1 MPARPTPRRAWIE
14 RVARFGFAARGLV
27 YILVGLLAAGAAAGM
42 GSRATDP
49 HGALRAVGRQPLG
62 TAFLAVLACGL
73 AAYAIWRFLQAGLDL
88 ERKGSG
94 LRALAVRA
102 SFIASGI
109 GHAGLAFS
117 AASLAVGLHEGRS
130 DVVRTSAASG
140 AVLRLAAGTEIE
152 LRAGVEIRLD
162 AWNAAAPAPGAAAG
176 SASGG
181 GDAAPLAAAPG
192 ASPPPGG
199 ATVDLRRGKVLAR
212 VGNTGSLAINARDTR
227 TTSEGPA
234 RFVVLADE
242 NGRVAVA
249 TIAGKTRFAAG
260 GKSVALP
267 AGTASA
273 SQGGA
278 PPEDP
283 EHISE
288 EVFLNVVWP
297 TVDRHGE
304 HAQIKG
310 RATSSSVV
318 TVRAPSGLETAAVG
332 ADGQF
337 SVTVPV
343 GIGKTP
349 IEVEAEDLVGHT
361 KQATTTLTR
370 RPPPP
375 PTLRPEATDLWKKQA
390 EK

>member
-1 MPARPTPRRAWIE
+1 MSARSNIRTVVIALVAVAVVVVATRVSRRLFEAPETTALNQSKTAVAGPMAPTLP
-14 RVARFGFAARGLV
+14 GD
-27 YILVGLLAAGAAAGM
+27 
-42 GSRATDP
+42 DP
-49 HGALRAVGRQPLG
+49 HVFEVMSATGKVQVQRDDGWAAISQGDRLTRA
-62 TAFLAVLACGL
+62 
-73 AAYAIWRFLQAGLDL
+73 
-88 ERKGSG
+88 
-94 LRALAVRA
+94 
-102 SFIASGI
+102 
-109 GHAGLAFS
+109 
-117 AASLAVGLHEGRS
+117 

-162 AWNAAAPAPGAAAG
+162 AWSAAAPAPGAAGA
-176 SASGG
+176 AAPGG
-181 GDAAPLAAAPG
+181 GGNGAAPIAAAPG
-192 ASPPPGG
+192 ASSPPGG

-260 GKSVALP
+260 GKSVSLP

-310 RATSSSVV
+310 RATPSSVV
-318 TVRAPSGLETAAVG
+318 TVRAPGGLETAAVG

-349 IEVEAEDLVGHT
+349 VEVEAEDLVGHT
-361 KQATTTLTR
+361 KQANTTLTR

-375 PTLRPEATDLWKKQA
+375 PALRPEATDLWKKQA

>member
-1 MPARPTPRRAWIE
+1 MKLRSIIRTVALALIAIAIVVAATRVSRRLFESPEKTARDAPPTA
-14 RVARFGFAARGLV
+14 VA
-27 YILVGLLAAGAAAGM
+27 AAGAPLPAGGEETYVFEVM
-42 GSRATDP
+42 SAT
-49 HGALRAVGRQPLG
+49 GRVEAQRG
-62 TAFLAVLACGL
+62 ETWS
-73 AAYAIWRFLQAGLDL
+73 AIRQGDKLT
-88 ERKGSG
+88 
-94 LRALAVRA
+94 
-102 SFIASGI
+102 
-109 GHAGLAFS
+109 
-117 AASLAVGLHEGRS
+117 RS

-162 AWNAAAPAPGAAAG
+162 AWSAAAPAPGAAGGA
-176 SASGG
+176 ASGG
-181 GDAAPLAAAPG
+181 AGNGTAPIAAAPA
-192 ASPPPGG
+192 ASSPPGG

-260 GKSVALP
+260 GKSVSLP

-310 RATSSSVV
+310 RATPSSVV
-318 TVRAPSGLETAAVG
+318 TVRAPGGLETAAVG

-343 GIGKTP
+343 SIGKTP

-375 PTLRPEATDLWKKQA
+375 PALRPEATDLWKKQA

>member
-1 MPARPTPRRAWIE
+1 MKARATIRTVALALMAIAIVVVATRVSRQLFESPEKTAREAPPTA
-14 RVARFGFAARGLV
+14 V
-27 YILVGLLAAGAAAGM
+27 AAAGTPLPAGGEDTHVFEVM
-42 GSRATDP
+42 SATGKVEAQRGETWSPITQGDK
-49 HGALRAVGRQPLG
+49 L
-62 TAFLAVLACGL
+62 T
-73 AAYAIWRFLQAGLDL
+73 
-88 ERKGSG
+88 
-94 LRALAVRA
+94 
-102 SFIASGI
+102 
-109 GHAGLAFS
+109 
-117 AASLAVGLHEGRS
+117 RS

-162 AWNAAAPAPGAAAG
+162 AW
-176 SASGG
+176 S
-181 GDAAPLAAAPG
+181 AAAPG
-192 ASPPPGG
+192 AAGGSASGRGSAPRPSPPPGPPSPPGG

-212 VGNTGSLAINARDTR
+212 VGNAGALAINARDTR

-260 GKSVALP
+260 GKSVSLP

-278 PPEDP
+278 PPDDP

-310 RATSSSVV
+310 RASPSSVV
-318 TVRAPSGLETAAVG
+318 TVRAPGGLETAAVG

-343 GIGKTP
+343 SIGKTP

-375 PTLRPEATDLWKKQA
+375 PALRPEATDLWKKQA

>member
-1 MPARPTPRRAWIE
+1 MSSARAWIRTVGIALIAVAVVVVAT
-14 RVARFGFAARGLV
+14 RVSRRLFETPETTALSEPHT
-27 YILVGLLAAGAAAGM
+27 AAAAPGTPPPADDGHVFEVM
-42 GSRATDP
+42 SATGKVQVQRGDGWAP
-49 HGALRAVGRQPLG
+49 ISQGDRL
-62 TAFLAVLACGL
+62 T
-73 AAYAIWRFLQAGLDL
+73 
-88 ERKGSG
+88 
-94 LRALAVRA
+94 
-102 SFIASGI
+102 
-109 GHAGLAFS
+109 HA
-117 AASLAVGLHEGRS
+117 

-162 AWNAAAPAPGAAAG
+162 AWNAGGPVPAGGQAAGGAAPSPT
-176 SASGG
+176 S
-181 GDAAPLAAAPG
+181 G
-192 ASPPPGG
+192 AS
-199 ATVDLRRGKVLAR
+199 VDLRRGKVLAR
-212 VGNTGSLAINARDTR
+212 VGSAGGLSINARDTR

-242 NGRVAVA
+242 HGRVAVA
-249 TIAGKTRFAAG
+249 TLSGTTRFAAG
-260 GKSVALP
+260 GKSVVVP

-273 SQGGA
+273 SQAGA
-278 PPEDP
+278 PPDDP

-304 HAQIKG
+304 HAEIKG
-310 RATSSSVV
+310 RATPSSVV

-343 GIGKTP
+343 SVGKTP

-361 KQATTTLTR
+361 KQTTNTLTR

-375 PTLRPEATDLWKKQA
+375 PALTPETTDLWKKQA

>member
-1 MPARPTPRRAWIE
+1 MGTRAAPPI
-14 RVARFGFAARGLV
+14 AA
-27 YILVGLLAAGAAAGM
+27 AAGA
-42 GSRATDP
+42 S
-49 HGALRAVGRQPLG
+49 
-62 TAFLAVLACGL
+62 
-73 AAYAIWRFLQAGLDL
+73 
-88 ERKGSG
+88 S
-94 LRALAVRA
+94 
-102 SFIASGI
+102 
-109 GHAGLAFS
+109 
-117 AASLAVGLHEGRS
+117 
-130 DVVRTSAASG
+130 
-140 AVLRLAAGTEIE
+140 
-152 LRAGVEIRLD
+152 
-162 AWNAAAPAPGAAAG
+162 
-176 SASGG
+176 
-181 GDAAPLAAAPG
+181 
-192 ASPPPGG
+192 PPGG

-260 GKSVALP
+260 GKSVSLP

-304 HAQIKG
+304 HAEIKG
-310 RATSSSVV
+310 RATPSSVV
-318 TVRAPSGLETAAVG
+318 TVRAPGGLETAAVG

-349 IEVEAEDLVGHT
+349 VEVEAEDLVGHT

-375 PTLRPEATDLWKKQA
+375 PALRPEATDLWKKQA

>member
-1 MPARPTPRRAWIE
+1 MKLRSTIRTVAIAIVAIAIVVVATRVSRRLFEAPEKAALDSPPTA
-14 RVARFGFAARGLV
+14 VA
-27 YILVGLLAAGAAAGM
+27 AAGAPLPAGDDTHVFEVM
-42 GSRATDP
+42 SAT
-49 HGALRAVGRQPLG
+49 GKVEAQRGETWSAIRQGDKL
-62 TAFLAVLACGL
+62 T
-73 AAYAIWRFLQAGLDL
+73 
-88 ERKGSG
+88 
-94 LRALAVRA
+94 
-102 SFIASGI
+102 
-109 GHAGLAFS
+109 
-117 AASLAVGLHEGRS
+117 RS

-162 AWNAAAPAPGAAAG
+162 AWSAATPAPGAAGA
-176 SASGG
+176 SAPGG
-181 GDAAPLAAAPG
+181 GGAAPIATAG
-192 ASPPPGG
+192 ASPAPGG

-212 VGNTGSLAINARDTR
+212 VGNAGSLAINARDTR

-273 SQGGA
+273 SQGGS

-310 RATSSSVV
+310 RATPSSVV
-318 TVRAPSGLETAAVG
+318 TVRAPGGLETAAVG

-343 GIGKTP
+343 SIGKTP

-375 PTLRPEATDLWKKQA
+375 PALRPEATDLWKKQA

>member
-1 MPARPTPRRAWIE
+1 MKLRSTIRTVAIALMAIAIVVVATRVSRRLFESPEKAGRDTPPTA
-14 RVARFGFAARGLV
+14 VA
-27 YILVGLLAAGAAAGM
+27 AAGAPLLAGEDTPVFEVM
-42 GSRATDP
+42 SAT
-49 HGALRAVGRQPLG
+49 GKVEAQRGETWSAIRQGDKL
-62 TAFLAVLACGL
+62 T
-73 AAYAIWRFLQAGLDL
+73 
-88 ERKGSG
+88 
-94 LRALAVRA
+94 
-102 SFIASGI
+102 
-109 GHAGLAFS
+109 
-117 AASLAVGLHEGRS
+117 RS

-162 AWNAAAPAPGAAAG
+162 AWSAGPSTPGSAGGAPPSGG
-176 SASGG
+176 GGPASGG
-181 GDAAPLAAAPG
+181 GDAAPIAAAG
-192 ASPPPGG
+192 TASPPGG

-212 VGNTGSLAINARDTR
+212 VGNAGSLAINARDTR
-227 TTSEGPA
+227 TTSDGPA

-310 RATSSSVV
+310 RATPSSVV
-318 TVRAPSGLETAAVG
+318 TVRAPGGLETAAVG

-343 GIGKTP
+343 SIGKTP

-375 PTLRPEATDLWKKQA
+375 PALRPEATDLWKKQA

>member
-1 MPARPTPRRAWIE
+1 
-14 RVARFGFAARGLV
+14 
-27 YILVGLLAAGAAAGM
+27 
-42 GSRATDP
+42 
-49 HGALRAVGRQPLG
+49 
-62 TAFLAVLACGL
+62 
-73 AAYAIWRFLQAGLDL
+73 
-88 ERKGSG
+88 
-94 LRALAVRA
+94 
-102 SFIASGI
+102 
-109 GHAGLAFS
+109 
-117 AASLAVGLHEGRS
+117 
-130 DVVRTSAASG
+130 
-140 AVLRLAAGTEIE
+140 
-152 LRAGVEIRLD
+152 
-162 AWNAAAPAPGAAAG
+162 
-176 SASGG
+176 
-181 GDAAPLAAAPG
+181 
-192 ASPPPGG
+192 
-199 ATVDLRRGKVLAR
+199 VLAR
-212 VGNTGSLAINARDTR
+212 VGNAGSLAINARDTR
-227 TTSEGPA
+227 TISEGPA

-260 GKSVALP
+260 GKSVSLP

-310 RATSSSVV
+310 RATPSSVV
-318 TVRAPSGLETAAVG
+318 TVRAPGGLETAAVG

-375 PTLRPEATDLWKKQA
+375 PALTPEATDLWKKSA
-390 EK
+390 DK

>member
-1 MPARPTPRRAWIE
+1 MKMRATIRTVALALIAIAIVVVATRVSRRLFESPEKTAGDAPPTA
-14 RVARFGFAARGLV
+14 V
-27 YILVGLLAAGAAAGM
+27 AAGGAPLPAGGEETYVFEVM
-42 GSRATDP
+42 SAT
-49 HGALRAVGRQPLG
+49 GKVEAQRGETWSAIRQGDKL
-62 TAFLAVLACGL
+62 T
-73 AAYAIWRFLQAGLDL
+73 
-88 ERKGSG
+88 
-94 LRALAVRA
+94 
-102 SFIASGI
+102 
-109 GHAGLAFS
+109 
-117 AASLAVGLHEGRS
+117 RS

-162 AWNAAAPAPGAAAG
+162 AWSAAAPVPGAAGG
-176 SASGG
+176 SPSGG
-181 GDAAPLAAAPG
+181 GDAAPIAAAG
-192 ASPPPGG
+192 ASSPPGG

-249 TIAGKTRFAAG
+249 TIAGKARFAAG
-260 GKSVALP
+260 GKSVSVP

-310 RATSSSVV
+310 RATPSSVV
-318 TVRAPSGLETAAVG
+318 TVRAPGGLETAAVG

-349 IEVEAEDLVGHT
+349 VEVEAEDLVGHT

-370 RPPPP
+370 RPPQPP
-375 PTLRPEATDLWKKQA
+375 ALRPEATDLWKKQA

>member
-1 MPARPTPRRAWIE
+1 MKVRATIRTVAIALIAIAIVVVATRVSRRLFESPEKTALDAPPTAI
-14 RVARFGFAARGLV
+14 A
-27 YILVGLLAAGAAAGM
+27 AAGAPLPAGEDAHVFEVM
-42 GSRATDP
+42 SAT
-49 HGALRAVGRQPLG
+49 GRVEAQRG
-62 TAFLAVLACGL
+62 ETWS
-73 AAYAIWRFLQAGLDL
+73 AIRQGDKLT
-88 ERKGSG
+88 
-94 LRALAVRA
+94 
-102 SFIASGI
+102 
-109 GHAGLAFS
+109 
-117 AASLAVGLHEGRS
+117 RS

-162 AWNAAAPAPGAAAG
+162 AWSAGPSTPGAAGGAAPGAAG
-176 SASGG
+176 GPASGG
-181 GDAAPLAAAPG
+181 GDAAPIAGPVT
-192 ASPPPGG
+192 ASPPGG
-199 ATVDLRRGKVLAR
+199 TTVDLRRGKVLAR

-260 GKSVALP
+260 GKSVSLP

-310 RATSSSVV
+310 RATPSSVV
-318 TVRAPSGLETAAVG
+318 TVRAPGGLETAAVG

-361 KQATTTLTR
+361 KQSTTTLTR

-375 PTLRPEATDLWKKQA
+375 PALRPEATDLWKKQA